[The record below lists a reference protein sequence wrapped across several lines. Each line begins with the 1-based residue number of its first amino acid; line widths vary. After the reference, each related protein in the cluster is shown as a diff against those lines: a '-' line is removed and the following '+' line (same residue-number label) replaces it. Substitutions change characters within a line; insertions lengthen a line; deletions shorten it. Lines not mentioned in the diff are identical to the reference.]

1 MSRMQPRASE
11 RTSEQAS
18 ERERRKGNA
27 DAPRKRR
34 QRERER
40 KKKGTERGRS
50 EGGIEEAEMKKEN
63 GRETMTA
70 ASHAGIVILSRM
82 VLRSRHDCGYVMYIR
97 VCVCVCAHPHASDE
111 KWPCLNVSGTL
122 RHGRRLS
129 AGMLSLEVARCAFK
143 VADARDHGSRE
154 PPPTMTRRRCIAR
167 DRCPYFLL
175 YLFQLPRLF
184 SLSLLLSEE
193 NDYSRY
199 LYREKKC
206 DQQLPM
212 LFYLVSIVG
221 SRDI

>member
-1 MSRMQPRASE
+1 M
-11 RTSEQAS
+11 
-18 ERERRKGNA
+18 
-27 DAPRKRR
+27 
-34 QRERER
+34 
-40 KKKGTERGRS
+40 
-50 EGGIEEAEMKKEN
+50 EMKKEN

-82 VLRSRHDCGYVMYIR
+82 VLRSRTTAATLCIYEYA
-97 VCVCVCAHPHASDE
+97 CVCAHPHASDE

-167 DRCPYFLL
+167 DRCLYFLL

-184 SLSLLLSEE
+184 SLSLST
-193 NDYSRY
+193 
-199 LYREKKC
+199 
-206 DQQLPM
+206 
-212 LFYLVSIVG
+212 I
-221 SRDI
+221 I